1 MTPGP
6 GPRPDPRPGQRPDRP
21 SGPWAEALR
30 GLALHVAAGFGI
42 ATVFVL
48 ALLWTDPGGLAGLLL
63 RAAGHPWPLALL
75 WFFTGLTFGAVQ
87 VGIAVMQKGPP
98 A

>member
-6 GPRPDPRPGQRPDRP
+6 GPRLGQRPD
-21 SGPWAEALR
+21 PWAEALR
-30 GLALHVAAGFGI
+30 GLALHALAGFGI

-48 ALLWTDPGGLAGLLL
+48 ALLWTDPGGLGGLLL

>member
-1 MTPGP
+1 MLRGAGMTPDPCPGP
-6 GPRPDPRPGQRPDRP
+6 GPRP
-21 SGPWAEALR
+21 SPWAEVLR
-30 GLALHVAAGFGI
+30 GLALHATSGFGI

-75 WFFTGLTFGAVQ
+75 WFFAGLTFGAVQ
-87 VGIAVMQKGPP
+87 VGVAVMQKGPP
-98 A
+98 G